1 MLCYRQ
7 KSNIVSS
14 EDQPIINDCEFI
26 HVECWTKEDSYK
38 HIIMNQVDGKSHS
51 QVLVYDAVVRKLT
64 YEDKDA
70 KGDIVNIYQKP
81 QALINYLIDLC
92 SNEGEWVLDLFSG
105 SGKFYY
111 TNLNLNIVFFTF
123 YVSILI
129 FLLIFFVLD
138 D

>member
-1 MLCYRQ
+1 
-7 KSNIVSS
+7 
-14 EDQPIINDCEFI
+14 
-26 HVECWTKEDSYK
+26 
-38 HIIMNQVDGKSHS
+38 MNQVDGKSHS

-70 KGDIVNIYQKP
+70 KEDIVNIYKKP

-111 TNLNLNIVFFTF
+111 TNLNLFFTF
-123 YVSILI
+123 YVFTLVFLI
-129 FLLIFFVLD
+129 ISFVLD

>member
-1 MLCYRQ
+1 
-7 KSNIVSS
+7 
-14 EDQPIINDCEFI
+14 
-26 HVECWTKEDSYK
+26 
-38 HIIMNQVDGKSHS
+38 MNRVDGKSHS
-51 QVLVYDAVVRKLT
+51 QVLVHDAVVRKLA

-70 KGDIVNIYQKP
+70 KGDRVNIYQKP
-81 QALINYLIDLC
+81 QALINYIIDLC
-92 SNEGEWVLDLFSG
+92 SNEGDCFLDLFLG

-129 FLLIFFVLD
+129 FLLFFVLD